1 MKNKIKEI
9 ARRIEPELIKIRQEL
24 HRYPELG
31 IELPKTHEIISRELH
46 KIPGLEI
53 YEHMAGGSGLVG
65 ILRGKCEKGKTILL
79 RADIDALPVE
89 ELYDCSY
96 KSEYPGCMHACG
108 HDGHAA
114 WLIGAAKILAELKE
128 EWNGCIKFVF
138 QPGEEI
144 GLGAQTLIEEEHIL
158 ENPNVDMAFAA
169 HGWPSVISGQIG
181 IARRYAFG
189 CVGSF
194 RVKITGKKGHAS
206 WPEETIDPISAAN
219 EIYQHMP
226 SVLTRKISGTE
237 PKVFSVTYMIA
248 GDPKVRNVIP
258 QSCEFGGTIRATN
271 SKVLKQIG
279 EELRKE
285 TEAVCRVAGAEY
297 ELEINTNGKSVEN
310 DSVLLEGVVKTS
322 SEILGKENVYIIE
335 KDHLG
340 GENFAEYS
348 SRVPS
353 VYLFIGIKPKEEEI
367 PGLHSPEYRF
377 DDNVLAGASATFAL
391 LGYNGC
397 MGILKGED

>member
-96 KSEYPGCMHACG
+96 KSEYPGRMHACG

-138 QPGEEI
+138 QP
-144 GLGAQTLIEEEHIL
+144 
-158 ENPNVDMAFAA
+158 
-169 HGWPSVISGQIG
+169 GWPSVISGQIG

-248 GDPKVRNVIP
+248 GNPKVRNVIP

-279 EELRKE
+279 EELRRE
-285 TEAVCRVAGAEY
+285 TEAVCHVAGTEY

-322 SEILGKENVYIIE
+322 SEILGKENVYIILQNTAVVYRQFICLLE
-335 KDHLG
+335 LNPKKKKFRGYIVLNIVLMITYLQGQRLHLLCLDIMD
-340 GENFAEYS
+340 AWEY
-348 SRVPS
+348 
-353 VYLFIGIKPKEEEI
+353 
-367 PGLHSPEYRF
+367 
-377 DDNVLAGASATFAL
+377 
-391 LGYNGC
+391 
-397 MGILKGED
+397 